1 MGYKEELAEIVRQ
14 REEHFH
20 RSPPPAPG
28 RRRKF
33 TLTLK
38 GLVVLLGFLAVG
50 VFLCFHFF
58 SGKSEED
65 LIREQF
71 ESVARLLRKEKKEG
85 VIVAAANMQKLG
97 GYFCPVTHVEIP
109 EVSWLSGDL
118 DREAVIRHAFQG
130 RSFFDRLEFHFAL
143 REFGIH
149 GENATVLFT
158 VTLSGTLRNGD
169 RITEARELEAVLN
182 KESGKWLFLSCR
194 VNELIKK

>member
-14 REEHFH
+14 REAR
-20 RSPPPAPG
+20 RSFSPSPAPEK
-28 RRRKF
+28 RKKV
-33 TLTLK
+33 TLPLK
-38 GLVVLLGFLAVG
+38 TIVFLLGAAAVAGFL
-50 VFLCFHFF
+50 FFHFF

-71 ESVARLLRKEKKEG
+71 RAVAGILNKEKKEG

-109 EVSWLSGDL
+109 ELAWLSGNL
-118 DREAVIRHAFQG
+118 DREAIVRHAFHG
-130 RSFFDRLEFHFAL
+130 RSFFNRLRFHFDL
-143 REFGIH
+143 HEFGIH

-158 VTLSGTLRNGD
+158 VTLSGTLKNGE
-169 RITEARELEAVLN
+169 RITEARELEAVLS
-182 KESGKWLFLSCR
+182 KGSGKWLFLSCR